1 MKKIIYLSIIIIL
14 NSACSEKRKE
24 VNQNLIYFNSDFLAE
39 LGDENYEK
47 YESELKSKIN
57 AKYID
62 NIIYISKTID
72 ANACGN
78 YSGDLE
84 IKKDSII
91 LIYKLTSKE
100 VCTSTAII
108 KATYI
113 IKNPKEKKYKFAL
126 RYE

>member
-1 MKKIIYLSIIIIL
+1 MKKIFYFFVIIL
-14 NSACSEKRKE
+14 SLACSEKRKK

-39 LGDENYEK
+39 LGDENYDKFET
-47 YESELKSKIN
+47 ELNSKIKP
-57 AKYID
+57 KYID
-62 NIIYISKTID
+62 KIIYISKTID

-91 LIYKLTSKE
+91 LIYKLNSNE
-100 VCTSTAII
+100 VCTSTAIV

-113 IKNPKEKKYKFAL
+113 IKNPKEKKYKFGL

>member
-1 MKKIIYLSIIIIL
+1 MKKIIYFLIIMLSL
-14 NSACSEKRKE
+14 ACSEKRKE
-24 VNQNLIYFNSDFLAE
+24 INKDLIYFNSEFLAE
-39 LGDENYEK
+39 LGDENYDK

-62 NIIYISKTID
+62 KIIYISKTID

-78 YSGDLE
+78 YSGDIE

-91 LIYKLTSKE
+91 LIYKLTSDE
-100 VCTSTAII
+100 VCTSTAVV

-113 IKNPKEKKYKFAL
+113 IKNPKEKKYKFA
-126 RYE
+126 

>member
-1 MKKIIYLSIIIIL
+1 MKKIIYFLIIMLSL
-14 NSACSEKRKE
+14 ACSEKRKE
-24 VNQNLIYFNSDFLAE
+24 INKDLIYFNSEFLAE
-39 LGDENYEK
+39 LGDENYDK

-62 NIIYISKTID
+62 KIIYISKTID

-78 YSGDLE
+78 YSGDIE

-91 LIYKLTSKE
+91 LIYKLTSDE
-100 VCTSTAII
+100 VCTSSSVV

-113 IKNPKEKKYKFAL
+113 IKNPKEKKYKFDI

>member
-1 MKKIIYLSIIIIL
+1 MKKTAYFLIIIL
-14 NSACSEKRKE
+14 SFACSEKRKE
-24 VNQNLIYFNSDFLAE
+24 INKELIYFNSEFLAE
-39 LGDENYEK
+39 LDDENFDK
-47 YESELKSKIN
+47 YKSEINDKIN

-62 NIIYISKTID
+62 KIIYVSKTID

-78 YSGDLE
+78 YSGDID

-91 LIYKLTSKE
+91 LIYKLTSEE
-100 VCTSTAII
+100 VCTSTAVV

>member
-1 MKKIIYLSIIIIL
+1 MKKIIYFLIIIL
-14 NSACSEKRKE
+14 SLACSEKRKE
-24 VNQNLIYFNSDFLAE
+24 INKDLIYFNSEFLAE

-62 NIIYISKTID
+62 KIIYISKTID

-78 YSGDLE
+78 YSGDIE

-91 LIYKLTSKE
+91 LIYKLTSDE
-100 VCTSTAII
+100 VCTSTSVV

-113 IKNPKEKKYKFAL
+113 IKNPKEKKYKFDI